1 MPPRPAAEL
10 ADCAYAGA
18 TCADEA
24 TDERPAIDDLAAE
37 LALSVTQPL
46 RARFEEAMA
55 ADVDDRD
62 TLLDELREVYRDTK
76 GQRVDDCVHHFAGEA
91 FNRGVRAASTDV
103 DERFLVDAGAKPSVV

>member
-1 MPPRPAAEL
+1 VATAARPAL
-10 ADCAYAGA
+10 AHLGAALGLAVTPLVRAGFVA
-18 TCADEA
+18 
-24 TDERPAIDDLAAE
+24 
-37 LALSVTQPL
+37 
-46 RARFEEAMA
+46 AMA

-103 DERFLVDAGAKPSVV
+103 DERYLVDAGAKPSVV